1 MLTKKM
7 LSRRAFLTNVVL
19 GSAGLALAAC
29 AVPVVPTTSSS
40 TGTEAEGVQEATLVR
55 FMSNSGAD
63 AIPAFEDLL
72 ANDFRS
78 QFPEIEVVVEPTP
91 DGWQEK
97 LVAQMAA
104 NTAPDIFE
112 AWGNIIYQWTGRNLV
127 LDLQSYVD
135 RDMTEEDIADFI
147 AFQWDGLEILDV
159 RAGMPRYINLVTETV
174 NVDLFEQYGVELPPA
189 DGNWTWE
196 EYTEIARNL
205 TEGARAAGEENQ
217 WGGYMRPWSFDRFW
231 FWVEMFGGQVVN
243 EKYGTQCLLD
253 SEEAQVALYWM
264 YDMYWTENVF
274 ARPDQIERMWFADAM
289 AAELIA
295 SSEESTY
302 PVRLDTVFDG
312 KFRWDMR
319 HLPVGPTGK
328 RVVLGTTDCWSLWS
342 GTQVP
347 DAAWKTVLYMTGPT
361 FQLEGIIT
369 AAGLIPVRKS
379 LQANFIQRARE
390 LRPNLENV
398 RLETISEIFEWGYAK
413 DTFWFKDQLAAA
425 ELIRPAL
432 EAVYI
437 SGTATPDIFINLAQQ
452 ITEQQ
457 EAL

>member
-1 MLTKKM
+1 MVIRNK
-7 LSRRAFLTNVVL
+7 LSRRAFLTQAMVAGTGVV
-19 GSAGLALAAC
+19 LAAC
-29 AVPVVPTTSSS
+29 AVPIAPTTAGSASSGAAAVEEP
-40 TGTEAEGVQEATLVR
+40 TTVR

-63 AIPAFEDLL
+63 AVSAFEDLL
-72 ANDFRS
+72 ANDFRG
-78 QFPEIEVVVEPTP
+78 QHPTIEVFVEPTP

-104 NTAPDIFE
+104 NAAPDIFE
-112 AWGNIIYQWTGRNLV
+112 AWGNIIYQWTGRDLV
-127 LDLQSYVD
+127 LDLQPYVD
-135 RDMTEEDIADFI
+135 RDLTDEEIADFT
-147 AFQWDGLEILDV
+147 AFQWEGLEILGV
-159 RAGMPRYINLVTETV
+159 RAGMPRYINLMTESV
-174 NVDLFEQYGVELPPA
+174 NVDLFEQYGVDLPPA

-196 EYTEIARNL
+196 DYTNMARSL
-205 TEGARAAGEENQ
+205 TEAARTAGEENQ

-231 FWVEMFGGQVVN
+231 FWVEMFGGKVVN

-253 SEEAQVALYWM
+253 SDEAQAALQWM

-289 AAELIA
+289 SAELIMSA
-295 SSEESTY
+295 EESTY

-319 HLPVGPTGK
+319 HLPVGPTGE
-328 RVVLGTTDCWSLWS
+328 RAVLGTTDCWSLWG
-342 GTQVP
+342 GTQAA
-347 DAAWKTVLYMTGPT
+347 DAAWETVNYMTGSA
-361 FQLEGIIT
+361 FQLEGIVT
-369 AAGLIPVRKS
+369 AAGQIPVRQS
-379 LQANFIQRARE
+379 LQADFIERARS
-390 LRPNLENV
+390 LRPELENV
-398 RLETISEIFEWGYAK
+398 RMETIPEIFEWGYAK

-437 SGTATPDIFINLAQQ
+437 SGTETPDIFIELAQQ

-457 EAL
+457 ESL